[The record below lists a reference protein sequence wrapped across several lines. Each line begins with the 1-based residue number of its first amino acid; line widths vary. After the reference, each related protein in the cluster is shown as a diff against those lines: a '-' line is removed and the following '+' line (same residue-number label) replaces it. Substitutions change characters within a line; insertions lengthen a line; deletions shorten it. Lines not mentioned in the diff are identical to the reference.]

1 MKHRILHL
9 CSDGNFID
17 HSMVV
22 FEKFYP
28 GQNVFFLRP
37 QKGKD
42 ITYVKTNNYIRFDPY
57 SGLGYLNQI
66 EDINNRE
73 HFDIIVVHGLYEP
86 YIKILKRINP
96 NRTIRV
102 YWVFWGYELYR
113 SLGEQG
119 KFPLLD
125 NQNPFSKLTWITPT
139 RYNCLGK
146 RLLGRKPNY
155 KMLEEFLPLCD
166 FFCFWFYEDF
176 LLLKK
181 YYPNNLQFKRFAYG
195 GLFRDDKIT
204 EEVINFE
211 KNKKEIRISHSASIT
226 ANHLTVMKLL
236 KRIDRN
242 NEYKKVVPLAYGST
256 YVKKLVIKYG
266 KKWFGNQFVPIL
278 EFEKKDQYLKSLS
291 QVGIALF
298 GQLRQEATGNIS
310 PLLGYGAKVFLR
322 RKNPL
327 YQYYKSKGYI
337 VFSIEDD
344 LKSVDDLSILTP
356 EQMQHNAQVRKN
368 IRGYYEDFMPYL
380 FDEEINN

>member
-1 MKHRILHL
+1 MKHKILHL

-17 HSMVV
+17 HSMFV

-42 ITYVKTNNYIRFDPY
+42 ITYVKTNNYIQFDPY
-57 SGLGYLNQI
+57 SGLEYLNQI

-73 HFDIIVVHGLYEP
+73 HFDIIVVHGLFEP
-86 YIKILKRINP
+86 YINILKRINP

-139 RYNCLGK
+139 WYNCLGK
-146 RLLGRKPNY
+146 KLLGRKPNY
-155 KMLEEFLPLCD
+155 KILEEFLPLCD

-181 YYPNNLQFKRFAYG
+181 YYPNNLQFKKFAYG

-204 EEVINFE
+204 EEVTNFE
-211 KNKKEIRISHSASIT
+211 KNKKEIRISHSASTT
-226 ANHLTVMKLL
+226 ANHLTVMRILR
-236 KRIDRN
+236 RIDRN

-256 YVKKLVIKYG
+256 YVKKFVIKYG

-298 GQLRQEATGNIS
+298 GQLRQEATGNIV

-322 RKNPL
+322 KKNPL
-327 YQYYKSKGYI
+327 YQYYKNKGYI

-344 LKSVDDLSILTP
+344 LNSVGDLTILTQ
-356 EQMQHNAQVRKN
+356 EQMLHNAKIRKDN
-368 IRGYYEDFMPYL
+368 RIYYEDFMPYL
-380 FDEEINN
+380 FDDNK

>member
-17 HSMVV
+17 HSMFV

-57 SGLGYLNQI
+57 SGLEYLNQI
-66 EDINNRE
+66 EDLNNRE

-96 NRTIRV
+96 NKTIRV
-102 YWVFWGYELYR
+102 FWVFWGYELYR

-139 RYNCLGK
+139 RYSCIGK
-146 RLLGRKPNY
+146 RFLGRKPNY
-155 KMLEEFLPLCD
+155 KLLEEFLPLCD
-166 FFCFWFYEDF
+166 YFCFWFYEDF

-195 GLFRDDKIT
+195 SHFRDDKIS
-204 EEVINFE
+204 EDVINFE
-211 KNKKEIRISHSASIT
+211 KNKKEIRISHSASTT
-226 ANHLTVMKLL
+226 ANHLTVMKILR
-236 KRIDRN
+236 RIDRN

-256 YVKKLVIKYG
+256 YVKKLVMKYG
-266 KKWFGNQFVPIL
+266 KKWFGNHFIPIL

-344 LKSVDDLSILTP
+344 LKSVDDLSLLTP
-356 EQMQHNAQVRKN
+356 EQMSHNAQVKKN
-368 IRGYYEDFMPYL
+368 IRGYFEDFMPYL
-380 FDEEINN
+380 FDEDNNN

>member
-9 CSDGNFID
+9 CSDGNFIE
-17 HSMVV
+17 HSMFV

-28 GQNVFFLRP
+28 GQNVFFLSP
-37 QKGKD
+37 PKGKD

-57 SGLGYLNQI
+57 SGLEYLNQI

-86 YIKILKRINP
+86 YIKILKQINP
-96 NRTIRV
+96 NKRIRV
-102 YWVFWGYELYR
+102 FWVFWGYELYR

-125 NQNPFSKLTWITPT
+125 NQNPLSKLTWITPT
-139 RYNCLGK
+139 RYNCIVK
-146 RLLGRKPNY
+146 RFLGRKPYY
-155 KMLEEFLPLCD
+155 KILEEFLPLCD
-166 FFCFWFYEDF
+166 YFCFWFYEDF

-195 GLFRDDKIT
+195 SHFRDDKIS
-204 EEVINFE
+204 EDVINFE
-211 KNKKEIRISHSASIT
+211 KNKKEIRISHSASTT
-226 ANHLTVMKLL
+226 ANHLTVMKILR
-236 KRIDRN
+236 RIDRN

-256 YVKKLVIKYG
+256 YVKKLVMKYG

-344 LKSVDDLSILTP
+344 LKSVDDLSLLTP
-356 EQMQHNAQVRKN
+356 EQMSHNAQVKKN
-368 IRGYYEDFMPYL
+368 IRGYFEDFMPYL
-380 FDEEINN
+380 FDEENK